1 MKNPQRSASIF
12 PQGKVCRRFMDRES
26 NHLKAAEGSVF
37 VGLIVTMIIIAGIG
51 AAMLPLS
58 TTSMRSQIT
67 GNQAQEGYYLAE
79 SGMRYIA
86 SEFKHAGDGLTAC
99 AAEDARDNVLK
110 VNHDQSFTVSDNGAY
125 FDLEIIP
132 YYYRVHEDEIFSPNL
147 KAAVF
152 GGIPDEIP
160 TEAPGYLQIIV
171 KDDACTLLSA
181 RHDYH
186 YTSVSV
192 SGDDVIFNG
201 LTLDGATP
209 SGSATPT
216 RNDRIFPSCKCAG
229 DGEGGEQVVTKGG
242 NLTFQAHTG
251 AGIFPLSNCRF
262 KINGTGQTYRYQEL
276 DLANNM
282 FKGITN
288 SDDPEAAFAL
298 TLSDTDYVV
307 GQKFIKLISR
317 GSAGASSATA
327 STEVAFELAVE
338 SSEEAGEGVPC
349 GVFGNTYVEI
359 KNFGKVKSY
368 NSTTDPNPSS
378 STGEGHICSNK
389 HVNLKNKAY
398 VDGDVMIGKDPS
410 GAQGAYTHSGCPTVK
425 GTAPLNIDRVDPD
438 PLGAVGGSLAAAFAE
453 YSVSND
459 NDLAVPPITGNEIS
473 LSRGSHGTQNMTL
486 YGKEGGANYYVTGI
500 TLKNNSTLT
509 VDTTNGPVNI
519 HLAGILTA
527 KNFSKITVTGNPPD
541 FTIYCNY
548 SSSQTEIMLKDSTVF
563 EGAIYAPYG
572 DIQVRNSAHAYGM
585 LWAKTVGIRNYGVV
599 WFDTALK
606 ESIVF
611 PGSGGGSQS
620 LVQ

>member
-110 VNHDQSFTVSDNGAY
+110 VNHDQSFIVSDNGAY

-147 KAAVF
+147 KAAIF

-338 SSEEAGEGVPC
+338 SSEEAGEGIPC
-349 GVFGNTYVEI
+349 GIFGNTYVEI

-410 GAQGAYTHSGCPTVK
+410 GAQGAYTHSGCPTVT

-459 NDLAVPPITGNEIS
+459 NDLAVPPISGNEIS
-473 LSRGSHGTQNMTL
+473 LSSGRRGTRNMTL
-486 YGKEGGANYYVTGI
+486 YGKEGGANYYVTDI
-500 TLKNNSTLT
+500 TVNNACVLT
-509 VDTTNGPVNI
+509 VDATDGPVAI
-519 HLAGILTA
+519 YLAGPLDA
-527 KNFSKITVTGNPPD
+527 KNGSQINVTGNPPD

-548 SSSQTEIMLKDSTVF
+548 SSGQTEIDLKNSSAF
-563 EGAIYAPYG
+563 KGAVYAPYG
-572 DIQVRNSAHAYGM
+572 DIVVHNSSDAYGM
-585 LWAKTVGIRNYGVV
+585 FWGKTVEVKNSGTL

-606 ESIVF
+606 ENIVF
-611 PGSGGGSQS
+611 AGSGGGSQS

>member
-251 AGIFPLSNCRF
+251 ADIFPLSNCRF

-410 GAQGAYTHSGCPTVK
+410 GAQGAYTHSGWPTVK